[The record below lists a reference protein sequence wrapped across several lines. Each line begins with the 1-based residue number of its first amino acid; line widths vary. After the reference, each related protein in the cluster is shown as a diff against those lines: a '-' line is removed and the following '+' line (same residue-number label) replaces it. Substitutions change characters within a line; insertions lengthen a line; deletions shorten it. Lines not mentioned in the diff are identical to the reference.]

1 MKIGVLLESF
11 HKPVGQAL
19 KMAGELGVDA
29 VQIYATKGELS
40 PEDLKGQALS
50 EFKKAVADSGLT
62 ISALCGDLGGGF
74 MDLAANPKKI
84 EKSKAILDLAKE
96 LGTNIVTTHI
106 GIVPADVNSD
116 RFQIMQEA
124 CYQLAEYANSLE
136 AHFAVETGPE
146 TAVTLKRF
154 LDTLGSKGVAVN
166 FDPANFVMVTGDD
179 PVKGVFTLADYIV
192 HTHAK
197 DGIKLYDLDP
207 EKIYNP
213 AADVI
218 ITSPAFAEMP
228 LGRGNVDFSGWI
240 GALRQIGYDGYLT
253 IERETGENP
262 EADIRAAVQFLKD
275 QLR

>member
-29 VQIYATKGELS
+29 VQVYATKGELS
-40 PEDLKGQALS
+40 PENLKGQALS
-50 EFKKAVADSGLT
+50 DFKKAVADSGLT

-74 MDLAANPKKI
+74 MDPAANPKKI

-106 GIVPADVNSD
+106 GIVPADVNSE

-228 LGRGNVDFSGWI
+228 LGQGKVDFSGWI

-262 EADIRAAVQFLKD
+262 TADIRAAVQFLKN

>member
-29 VQIYATKGELS
+29 VQVYATKGELS
-40 PEDLKGQALS
+40 PENLRGQALS
-50 EFKKAVADSGLT
+50 DFKKAVADSGLT

-74 MDLAANPKKI
+74 MDPAANPKKI

-154 LDTLGSKGVAVN
+154 LDTLGSKGLAVN

-228 LGRGNVDFSGWI
+228 LGQGKVDFDGWI

-262 EADIRAAVQFLKD
+262 AADIRAAVQFLKN

>member
-11 HKPVGQAL
+11 HKPVSQAL
-19 KMAGELGVDA
+19 KMASELGVDA
-29 VQIYATKGELS
+29 VQVYATKGELS
-40 PEDLKGQALS
+40 PENLKGQALS
-50 EFKKAVADSGLT
+50 DFKKAVADSGLT

-74 MDLAANPKKI
+74 MEPAANPKRI

-106 GIVPADVNSD
+106 GIVPADVNSE

-228 LGRGNVDFSGWI
+228 LGQGKVDFSGWI
-240 GALRQIGYDGYLT
+240 DALRQIGYDGYLT
-253 IERETGENP
+253 IERETGDDP
-262 EADIRAAVQFLKD
+262 AADIRAAVQFLKN

>member
-29 VQIYATKGELS
+29 VQVYATKGELS
-40 PEDLKGQALS
+40 PENLKGQALS
-50 EFKKAVADSGLT
+50 DFKKVVADSGLT

-74 MDLAANPKKI
+74 MDPAANPKKI

-106 GIVPADVNSD
+106 GIVPADVNSE

-228 LGRGNVDFSGWI
+228 LGQGKVDFSGWI

-262 EADIRAAVQFLKD
+262 AADIRAAVQFLKN

>member
-11 HKPVGQAL
+11 HKPVSQAL
-19 KMAGELGVDA
+19 KMASELGVDA
-29 VQIYATKGELS
+29 VQVYATKGELS
-40 PEDLKGQALS
+40 PENLKGQALS
-50 EFKKAVADSGLT
+50 DFKKAVADSGLT

-74 MDLAANPKKI
+74 MEPAANPKRI

-106 GIVPADVNSD
+106 GIVPADVNSE

-218 ITSPAFAEMP
+218 ITSPAFVEMP
-228 LGRGNVDFSGWI
+228 LGQGKVDFGGWI
-240 GALRQIGYDGYLT
+240 DALRQIGYDGYLT

-262 EADIRAAVQFLKD
+262 AADIGTAVQFLKN

>member
-1 MKIGVLLESF
+1 MKIGVLLEAF

-29 VQIYATKGELS
+29 VQVYATKGELS
-40 PEDLKGQALS
+40 PENLKGQALS
-50 EFKKAVADSGLT
+50 DFKKAVADSGLR

-74 MDLAANPKKI
+74 MDPAANPKKI

-106 GIVPADVNSD
+106 GIVPADVNSE

-218 ITSPAFAEMP
+218 ITSPAFVEMP
-228 LGRGNVDFSGWI
+228 LGQGKVDFGGWI
-240 GALRQIGYDGYLT
+240 DALRQIGYDGYLT

-262 EADIRAAVQFLKD
+262 VADIRAAVQFLKN

>member
-29 VQIYATKGELS
+29 VQVYATKGELS
-40 PEDLKGQALS
+40 PENLKGQALS
-50 EFKKAVADSGLT
+50 DFKKAVADSGLT

-74 MDLAANPKKI
+74 MDPAANPKKI

-106 GIVPADVNSD
+106 GIVPADVNSE

-218 ITSPAFAEMP
+218 ITSPAFVEMP
-228 LGRGNVDFSGWI
+228 LGQGKVDFGGWI

-262 EADIRAAVQFLKD
+262 AADIRAAVQFLKN

>member
-29 VQIYATKGELS
+29 VQVYATKGELS
-40 PEDLKGQALS
+40 PENLIGQALS
-50 EFKKAVADSGLT
+50 DFKKAVADSGLT

-74 MDLAANPKKI
+74 MDPAANPKKI

-106 GIVPADVNSD
+106 GIVPADVNSE

-228 LGRGNVDFSGWI
+228 LGQGKVDFSGWI

-262 EADIRAAVQFLKD
+262 TADIRAAVQFLKN